1 MHTYLNL
8 KDSVSNV
15 LGRTDGS
22 TAVAIRDNSI
32 NFVRQNEIANHYPFS
47 FLEKQTTLTV
57 TSEVADLPADFNINH
72 DPKDVREVGVGEF
85 NKIEVEDSEKYGSG
99 DRVYW
104 IDWNSSTERWRMN
117 TLYDCSLRVIYYQV
131 PATLTADATYDIIPD
146 LDVVTFLAASRYW
159 LSSERDEDNHDRF
172 KLLGQKALD
181 RLVVT
186 DKRKKIRKTRS
197 VMNGVN
203 MGFNKAG

>member
-22 TAVAIRDNSI
+22 TAVVIRDNSI
-32 NFVRQNEIANHYPFS
+32 NFVRQNEIANYYPFS

-57 TSEVADLPADFNINH
+57 TSEAADLPADFNINH
-72 DPKDVREVGVGEF
+72 DPKDVRVVGVGKF
-85 NKIEVEDSEKYGSG
+85 NKIEVEDSENYGSG